1 MALEKTRVEIMSS
14 VAVSSSSST
23 TLGQCTKIDCTE
35 LAQLVMEAVVQ
46 FHASASGDVRIHARA
61 STEDNTAAWSQAV
74 DYGADE
80 DGYFDVTCSAGNT
93 VRKTAP
99 LWSDPLY
106 LKGVVT
112 NYDDTVA
119 ATVTL
124 AYVGQ
129 EISPN

>member
-1 MALEKTRVEIMSS
+1 MALTKDRTEIMSS
-14 VAVSSSSST
+14 VAVSNSSST
-23 TLGQCTKIDCTE
+23 TLGQCTKVDCTKFAE
-35 LAQLVMEAVVQ
+35 LICEAVVQ

-61 STEDNTAAWSQAV
+61 STEDTTAAWSQCV

-80 DGYFDVTCSAGNT
+80 TGYFDVTCDAGNT
-93 VRKTAP
+93 VRKTVP

-106 LKGVVT
+106 LKFVAT

-119 ATVTL
+119 ATVTV

-129 EISPN
+129 EIDPT